1 MMIGVSTVVSA
12 ITSVIVTKILAA
24 RYFKL
29 VDSYAEDM
37 YNLTKESNKTV
48 LDAINKL
55 EDVVIKIDGEA
66 LYRAVQE
73 GQRKADARYGSES
86 IQRR

>member
-1 MMIGVSTVVSA
+1 MMIGISIAASA

-24 RYFKL
+24 HYFKL
-29 VDSYAEDM
+29 VDSYVEDM
-37 YNLTKESNKTV
+37 CNLTKESNKTA

-66 LYRAVQE
+66 LHRAVQK
-73 GQRKADARYGSES
+73 GLRKADARYGSENM
-86 IQRR
+86 